1 MTFTLLWW
9 HLPVIL
15 LVVGWLMM
23 IAGAR
28 MTYNIE
34 GGVRWPDSE
43 TTGFGFVGGL
53 LIVIG
58 ITLLFGGCYRGLFV

>member
-1 MTFTLLWW
+1 MTITILWW

-23 IAGAR
+23 IAGTR
-28 MTYNIE
+28 RVYNAE
-34 GGVRWPDSE
+34 GWPDSE
-43 TTGFGFVGGL
+43 TNGFGFVGVL
-53 LIVIG
+53 LIAIA